1 MRATIKATKNFL
13 ANPFSTKSG
22 MKRAKAKTIQTLK
35 ERFGIDTDITDD
47 EVESLANFFED
58 SDVNKSTNYVEGS
71 DIIAIIE
78 DMREKENVTYEDF
91 VKEMKRYQKY
101 NKGKEIAQLRN
112 IYRKYINTKKGSNA
126 DILLGYIKDSID
138 EATTSEE
145 LDDLEEYIKKLLDD
159 GLMKKSEYN
168 HFMNLIEEKRQEVT

>member
-1 MRATIKATKNFL
+1 MKATIKATKNFL

-22 MKRAKAKTIQTLK
+22 TKRAKAKTIQTLK
-35 ERFGIDTDITDD
+35 ERFGVDTDISDD

-71 DIIAIIE
+71 DIITIIE
-78 DMREKENVTYEDF
+78 DMREKEKPTFDNFVT
-91 VKEMKRYQKY
+91 EMKRYQRW
-101 NKGKEIAQLRN
+101 NKGKEIKQLRN
-112 IYRKYINTKKGSNA
+112 IFKKYIANKSGK
-126 DILLGYIKDSID
+126 DIDVFFGYIKDSID

-145 LDDLEEYIKKLLDD
+145 LDDLEDYIKDLLDD

-168 HFMNLIEEKRQEVT
+168 HFMDLIEEKRQEVT